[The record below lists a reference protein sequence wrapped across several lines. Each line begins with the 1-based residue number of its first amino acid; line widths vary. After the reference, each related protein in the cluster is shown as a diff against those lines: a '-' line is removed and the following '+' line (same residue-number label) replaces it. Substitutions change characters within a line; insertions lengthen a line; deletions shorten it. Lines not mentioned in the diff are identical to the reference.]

1 MPLDEHN
8 CLYMSMLKTTKLQS
22 FQRNISLY
30 GKQVRN
36 DKRYRHNFE
45 ERFTKC
51 SFDICYVTMKTLAM
65 MSESNFKPYSIAR
78 KMVLDE
84 K

>member
-8 CLYMSMLKTTKLQS
+8 CLYMSVLKTNKLQS

-30 GKQVRN
+30 NKVILN
-36 DKRYRHNFE
+36 DKHVK
-45 ERFTKC
+45 RFTKW
-51 SFDICYVTMKTLAM
+51 SFDICYITMKTLDM
-65 MSESNFKPYSIAR
+65 MPESNSKPYSIVR